1 MQSQVN
7 TLRTLHIS
15 VQHPSMLPN
24 FKSHSQKL
32 LGHSFAPQDP
42 LYFYHLHHH
51 LHSVPI
57 GLSEALSKDGSHLI
71 AVASWADMGHL
82 KGVTLELCCYKASS

>member
-1 MQSQVN
+1 METNNAIPGQYSKDSTYIN
-7 TLRTLHIS
+7 TA
-15 VQHPSMLPN
+15 SMLPN

-32 LGHSFAPQDP
+32 LGQFFAPQDP
-42 LYFYHLHHH
+42 LYFYHLHDH

-71 AVASWADMGHL
+71 AVASWAEWA
-82 KGVTLELCCYKASS
+82 T